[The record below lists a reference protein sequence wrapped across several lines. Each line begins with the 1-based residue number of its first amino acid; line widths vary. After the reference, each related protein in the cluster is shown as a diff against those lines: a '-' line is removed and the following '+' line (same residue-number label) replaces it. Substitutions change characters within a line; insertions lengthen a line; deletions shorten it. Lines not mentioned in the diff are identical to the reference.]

1 MAAKPRFYIPTLY
14 FAEGLPFTIVN
25 SMSVLFFKTLSMSNE
40 QVGAYTSLLYF
51 PWTFKLFWAPLVDL
65 YATRRTWIIGTQAA
79 LAIVSALLTFAVFIP
94 NNTIILLG
102 LFALMAFASST
113 QDVSIDGYYLDVL
126 NNEQQ
131 ALYVGIRNS
140 AYKMAWL
147 FGSGALVYL
156 AGSIA
161 QQNTTTNSTLV
172 GWSTAFAVCTGIFT
186 ICSLMHSK
194 ILPVVDDKI
203 SEVGHEGVPVNA
215 PDSVPNDALEDAQL
229 DAVHETP
236 GIKPQANA
244 NKVEAVAKTEANRE
258 AKAELQDFL
267 KSFPIIFKDFWNQP
281 RIEVIILYVLI
292 FRLGDAL
299 LMKMAQPFLVDPIA
313 KGGLGLSV
321 ADVGTIYGVVGTF
334 FLLAGGM
341 LGSALI
347 SKGDLARYIMPFAI
361 IQNLSLLLYWFL
373 AIHKPN
379 IILVGCVNAFEQ
391 FSYGLGTSS
400 YTVLLLSTVKPGY
413 KASQYAIVTAFMALG
428 VMFPG
433 YVSGFLTTQLGYAN
447 FFLFSFFV
455 SLPGI
460 ITIPYLPLK
469 QLAAQRTQA

>member
-25 SMSVLFFKTLSMSNE
+25 SMSVLFFKTLAMSNE
-40 QVGAYTSLLYF
+40 QVGAYTSLLYI

-65 YATRRTWIIGTQAA
+65 YATRRFWIICTQAA
-79 LAIVSALLTFAVFIP
+79 LAIISGLLTLAVFIP
-94 NNTIILLG
+94 NSTAILLL

-113 QDVSIDGYYLDVL
+113 QDVSVDGYYLDVL
-126 NNEQQ
+126 NKEQQ
-131 ALYVGIRNS
+131 ALYVGVRNS
-140 AYKMAWL
+140 AYKIAWL

-156 AGSIA
+156 AGSIS
-161 QQNTTTNSTLV
+161 QLV
-172 GWSTAFAVCTGIFT
+172 SAPNANLIGWSTAFAVCTAIFA
-186 ICSLMHSK
+186 ILSLMHSK
-194 ILPVVDDKI
+194 ILPVVQAVEIDDTLK
-203 SEVGHEGVPVNA
+203 
-215 PDSVPNDALEDAQL
+215 
-229 DAVHETP
+229 
-236 GIKPQANA
+236 
-244 NKVEAVAKTEANRE
+244 NKEME
-258 AKAELQDFL
+258 AKRTKLSDLFR
-267 KSFPIIFKDFWNQP
+267 SFPIIFKDFWNQP
-281 RIEVIILYVLI
+281 RIEIIILYVLI

-299 LMKMAQPFLVDPIA
+299 LI
-313 KGGLGLSV
+313 
-321 ADVGTIYGVVGTF
+321 VGTF
-334 FLLAGGM
+334 FLLAGGV

-347 SKGDLARYIMPFAI
+347 SRDGLNRYILPFAI
-361 IQNLSLLLYWFL
+361 IQNLSLLLYWYL
-373 AIHKPN
+373 AMNKPN
-379 IILVGCVNAFEQ
+379 LIMVGCVNAFEQ

-428 VMFPG
+428 IMLPG
-433 YVSGFLTTQLGYAN
+433 LVSGFLTTKLGYAN

>member
-1 MAAKPRFYIPTLY
+1 
-14 FAEGLPFTIVN
+14 
-25 SMSVLFFKTLSMSNE
+25 MSVLFFKTLSMSNE
-40 QVGAYTSLLYF
+40 QVGAYTSLLYI

-65 YATRRTWIIGTQAA
+65 YATRRAWIIGTQAV
-79 LAIVSALLTFAVFIP
+79 LAVVSALLTFAVFIP
-94 NNTIILLG
+94 NNISILLL
-102 LFALMAFASST
+102 LFAMMAFASST

-161 QQNTTTNSTLV
+161 QRNATTNGTLI
-172 GWSTAFAVCTGIFT
+172 GWSAAFAVCTGIFT
-186 ICSLMHSK
+186 ICSLLHSK
-194 ILPVVDDKI
+194 VLPVVTERI
-203 SEVGHEGVPVNA
+203 LQAPEHESTPITA
-215 PDSVPNDALEDAQL
+215 PDSVPNDTLEDSQI
-229 DAVHETP
+229 DAADETQTP
-236 GIKPQANA
+236 GIKLQSRF
-244 NKVEAVAKTEANRE
+244 KTGDRTE

-313 KGGLGLSV
+313 KGGLGLLV

-347 SKGDLARYIMPFAI
+347 SKGGLSRYIMPFAI

-428 VMFPG
+428 VMLPG
-433 YVSGFLTTQLGYAN
+433 YVSGYLTTQLGYAN

>member
-1 MAAKPRFYIPTLY
+1 MPAKPRFFIPTLY

-40 QVGAYTSLLYF
+40 QVGAYTSLLYI

-65 YATRRTWIIGTQAA
+65 YASRRFWIISTQAA
-79 LAIVSALLTFAVFIP
+79 LAIISALLTFAVFIP
-94 NNTIILLG
+94 NNTGILLL
-102 LFALMAFASST
+102 LFALMAFASAT
-113 QDVSIDGYYLDVL
+113 QDVSVDGYYLDVL

-140 AYKMAWL
+140 AYKIAWL

-161 QQNTTTNSTLV
+161 LRNASANAVLI
-172 GWSTAFAVCTGIFT
+172 GWSTAFAVCTGIFA
-186 ICSLMHSK
+186 ICSLLHSK
-194 ILPVVDDKI
+194 ILPVIEENSAKKSAI
-203 SEVGHEGVPVNA
+203 TNNKKLQFAHEIQ
-215 PDSVPNDALEDAQL
+215 DAEIQDLE
-229 DAVHETP
+229 
-236 GIKPQANA
+236 
-244 NKVEAVAKTEANRE
+244 VAKTHSIEQQSDD
-258 AKAELQDFL
+258 KAALRDFL

-281 RIEVIILYVLI
+281 RIEIIILYVLI

-299 LMKMAQPFLVDPIA
+299 LLKMAQPFLVDPIT
-313 KGGLGLSV
+313 KGGMALSV

-347 SKGDLARYIMPFAI
+347 SKGGLNRYIMPFAI

-373 AIHKPN
+373 AVHKPN
-379 IILVGCVNAFEQ
+379 IIMVGCVNAFEQ

-428 VMFPG
+428 VMLPG
-433 YVSGFLTTQLGYAN
+433 YVSGFLSTQLGYAN

-469 QLAAQRTQA
+469 QLAVQRTQV